1 MLRDRALHDA
11 DADRWQMTLASD
23 PVRGALQ
30 LADATREGAH
40 PTESLG
46 QKVEAIVNRP
56 DVIDRLRDAFPSL
69 PFFVLGFMRIRR
81 VCDGA
86 AVLDAAVNRPAEL
99 TDLGVRPA
107 QLKALQELA
116 AAVDALADLHVAE
129 AVLGV
134 VKGRTATAAAAT
146 TAAAGQAPPPDFDV
160 VRTPRSGRTVN
171 TVALVVLPNAP
182 TPGGAQP
189 SPAALADPAVA
200 AYVDARAGAAA
211 SASWTWK
218 KLDPDGASAGR
229 RRSPTSAAFAR
240 ATPSASASTSC
251 ASSSARRAAPPRS
264 TQQDPPGP
272 AIVRS
277 LAAALAGAPAL
288 TEDVD
293 AAPDTAGA
301 AATELAQRYTRVRNA
316 AAAAATDARTAA
328 APAATENA
336 RRRAL
341 VRMAR
346 WGITPLAE
354 GSTLAE
360 RLVRAAEVLERRI
373 AEAPA
378 TLEGATVEVIAGA
391 IGALVSP
398 EGPFPVFARLRAAT
412 FAGLRA
418 EPTTRE
424 RSHDST
430 PTGWRRWQRC
440 GRRSRGSRRSSSG
453 SGSQPAASRCAPG
466 RTAPATRGRPSR
478 RRPPTSRSSAPPA
491 SPRCSGRR
499 TCSRRSRPRTR
510 QARWPSP

>member
-1 MLRDRALHDA
+1 M
-11 DADRWQMTLASD
+11 
-23 PVRGALQ
+23 
-30 LADATREGAH
+30 
-40 PTESLG
+40 
-46 QKVEAIVNRP
+46 NRP

-86 AVLDAAVNRPAEL
+86 AVLDAAVSRPTEL
-99 TDLGVRPA
+99 TDLGVRAA
-107 QLKALQELA
+107 QIKALQELA
-116 AAVDALADLHVAE
+116 AAIDALADLHVAE

-146 TAAAGQAPPPDFDV
+146 TAAGGQAPPPDFDV
-160 VRTPRSGRTVN
+160 VRTPRSGRTVT
-171 TVALVVLPNAP
+171 TVALVVLPNAA

-189 SPAALADPAVA
+189 SPVALADPAVA
-200 AYVDARAGAAA
+200 AYVDARAGTAA

-218 KLDPDGASAGR
+218 KLDADGASAGTATLADVGGLR
-229 RRSPTSAAFAR
+229 PCDTVGLGIHQLRELVREASGAAALDE
-240 ATPSASASTSC
+240 
-251 ASSSARRAAPPRS
+251 
-264 TQQDPPGP
+264 QDPPGP
-272 AIVRS
+272 AIVRA
-277 LAAALAGAPAL
+277 LAAALAGTPAL

-293 AAPDTAGA
+293 AAPDTAGTVG
-301 AATELAQRYTRVRNA
+301 TELAQRYTRVRNA

-341 VRMAR
+341 VRIAR

-391 IGALVSP
+391 IGALASP
-398 EGPFPVFARLRAAT
+398 EVTVPGLRRVFAQRRSPACASS
-412 FAGLRA
+412 RR
-418 EPTTRE
+418 TRE
-424 RSHDST
+424 RNHDSI
-430 PTGWRRWQRC
+430 PTGWRQSQRC
-440 GRRSRGSRRSSSG
+440 GRRSPGSRRSSSG
-453 SGSQPAASRCAPG
+453 SGSQPAARRYAPG

-478 RRPPTSRSSAPPA
+478 RL
-491 SPRCSGRR
+491 PRHRG
-499 TCSRRSRPRTR
+499 RPRHPSHRGVRPAERISPQPAASTK
-510 QARWPSP
+510 APSPSP